1 MLQDSGRSVQ
11 QNPEILFIFTSDPDG
26 IRICR
31 VLLTSVTA
39 SPIRRSVPPRA
50 PISPGAMPPGDF
62 SWLDEMAVRSGTG
75 VLRRLLSQVK
85 SVRWVRLIWRLLP

>member
-1 MLQDSGRSVQ
+1 
-11 QNPEILFIFTSDPDG
+11 
-26 IRICR
+26 
-31 VLLTSVTA
+31 
-39 SPIRRSVPPRA
+39 
-50 PISPGAMPPGDF
+50 MPPGDF